1 MSKKI
6 VIVGGVAGGASA
18 AARLRRLNE
27 ENQIVMFDRGEYISF
42 ANCGLPYYI
51 GDVIQDRQKLLVQTV
66 EGMNKRF
73 QLDIRNLTEV
83 TKINRAE
90 KTVTVKH
97 VQTGETYD
105 ESYDVLIL
113 SPGAKPIRPNIPGIE
128 EAEDIFTLRNIP
140 DTDQIRSYVDEK
152 APKHATVI
160 GGGFIGIEM
169 AENLRERGVDV
180 TLVEMADQVMTPLD
194 REMVSP
200 VHEHMRLHG
209 VDLQLSDG
217 VDSFSE
223 KGKRVHL
230 KSGRVI
236 DTDMVVLSIGVVPES
251 SIATEAGLETGMRGA
266 IRVNEKMLTSDP
278 NIYAIGDAVEV
289 LDYVFKEPTVVP
301 LAWPANRQGRLVAD
315 IINGRDVKYNGTMG
329 TGIAKVFDMTV
340 ASTGWNEK
348 RLKAAGKAF
357 EAVHVHPGS
366 HAGYYP
372 GSTPVSL
379 KLLFHPTT
387 GEIYGAQGVGMNG
400 VEKRID
406 VIATA
411 MKGGLTVLDL
421 PDLELSY
428 APPFS
433 SAKDPVNMI
442 GYVASNVVL
451 GDNEVV
457 HWDEIEGL
465 VKNGATLLD
474 VRDESEHEL
483 GKIPGSINVPVN
495 SLRDNLDNYSK
506 DETIYVTCQVGLRGY
521 LAARILRQNGFKVKN
536 LSGGYKTWSQVKRD
550 FDAIEEGTK
559 TAADETAATATK
571 EAPQAMMNQPIGEP
585 IFLDTC
591 GLQCPG
597 PILEVNKKVA
607 ELGEGETLRVLA
619 SDPGFFADIE
629 AWAKKTGNKLVSKQ
643 FVNGR
648 VEAILQKGNG
658 PAAVQAGAPAADGAS
673 MVVFSGDLDRALAS
687 FIIAQGAAAMGKDVT
702 MFFTFW
708 GLNVIRK
715 PDAPEVKKQ
724 GLEKMFGMMMP
735 SHAGELPLSNMNF
748 GGVGQKMMKKVMSDK
763 NVPSLDEMIKSA
775 QEAGVKMVACT
786 MSMDVMGIK
795 EEELIDGIDLGGV
808 AAYLGAAEGGNLN
821 LFI

>member
-83 TKINRAE
+83 MKINRAE

-105 ESYDVLIL
+105 ESYDVLVL

-140 DTDQIRSYVDEK
+140 DTDKIRSYVDDK

-194 REMVSP
+194 REMVAP
-200 VHEHMRLHG
+200 IHEHMRLHG

-217 VDSFSE
+217 VSSFSDQ
-223 KGKRVHL
+223 GKKIHL
-230 KSGRVI
+230 TSGRVI
-236 DTDMVVLSIGVVPES
+236 ETDMVVMSIGVIPES
-251 SIATEAGLETGMRGA
+251 TIAREAGLETGTRGA

-289 LDYVFKEPTVVP
+289 LDYIFKEPTVVP

-348 RLKAAGKAF
+348 RLKAAGKEF

-400 VEKRID
+400 VDKRID

-411 MKGGLTVLDL
+411 IKGGLTVLDL

-442 GYVASNVVL
+442 GYVASNVIL

-457 HWDEIEGL
+457 HWDEIDAL
-465 VKNGATLLD
+465 VENGATLLD

-483 GKIPGSINVPVN
+483 GKIPGSINIPLN
-495 SLRDNLDNYSK
+495 SLRDNLDSYSK

-521 LAARILRQNGFKVKN
+521 LASRILRQNGFKVKN
-536 LSGGYKTWSQVKRD
+536 LSGGYKTWSQVRRD
-550 FDAIEEGTK
+550 FDALETGK
-559 TAADETAATATK
+559 TADETAATATK
-571 EAPQAMMNQPIGEP
+571 EAPPAMTNEPVGEP

-658 PAAVQAGAPAADGAS
+658 PAAAQAGAPAGDGAS

-687 FIIAQGAAAMGKDVT
+687 FIIAQGAAAMGKEVT

-715 PDAPEVKKQ
+715 PDAPDVKKQ

-763 NVPSLDEMIKSA
+763 NVPSLDQMIKSA

-795 EEELIDGIDLGGV
+795 EEELIDGINLGGV

>member
-27 ENQIVMFDRGEYISF
+27 ENHIVMFDRGEYISF

-90 KTVTVKH
+90 KTVSVKN
-97 VQTGETYD
+97 VKTGETCD
-105 ESYDVLIL
+105 ESYDVLVL

-140 DTDQIRSYVDEK
+140 DTDKIRSYVDDK

-251 SIATEAGLETGMRGA
+251 SIATEAGLETGIRGA

-289 LDYVFKEPTVVP
+289 LDYIFKEPTVVP

-348 RLKAAGKAF
+348 RLTAAGKEF

-400 VEKRID
+400 VDKRID

-457 HWDEIEGL
+457 HWNEIDEL
-465 VKNGATLLD
+465 VQNGATLLD

-483 GKIPGSINVPVN
+483 GKIPGSINVPLN
-495 SLRDNLDNYSK
+495 SLRDHLDNYSK

-521 LAARILRQNGFKVKN
+521 LASRILRQNGFKVKN

-550 FDAIEEGTK
+550 FDAIEADAS
-559 TAADETAATATK
+559 AANETAATATE
-571 EAPQAMMNQPIGEP
+571 EAPPVMMNEPIGEP

-648 VEAILQKGNG
+648 VEAVLQKGQG
-658 PAAVQAGAPAADGAS
+658 PAAVQAGAPAGDGAS

-763 NVPSLDEMIKSA
+763 NVPSLDQMIKSA

>member
-27 ENQIVMFDRGEYISF
+27 ENHIVMFDRGEYISF

-90 KTVTVKH
+90 KTVSVKN
-97 VQTGETYD
+97 VKTGETYD
-105 ESYDVLIL
+105 ESYDVLVL

-140 DTDQIRSYVDEK
+140 DTDKIRSYVDDK

-200 VHEHMRLHG
+200 IHEHMRLHG

-236 DTDMVVLSIGVVPES
+236 ETDMVVLSIGVVPES
-251 SIATEAGLETGMRGA
+251 SIATEAGLETGIRGA

-289 LDYVFKEPTVVP
+289 LDYIFKEPTVVP

-348 RLKAAGKAF
+348 RLTAAGKEF

-400 VEKRID
+400 VDKRID

-457 HWDEIEGL
+457 HWNEIDEL
-465 VKNGATLLD
+465 VQNGATLLD

-483 GKIPGSINVPVN
+483 GKIPGSINVPLN
-495 SLRDNLDNYSK
+495 SLRDHLDNYSK

-521 LAARILRQNGFKVKN
+521 LASRILRQNGFKVKN

-550 FDAIEEGTK
+550 FDAIEADAS
-559 TAADETAATATK
+559 AAIETAATATE
-571 EAPQAMMNQPIGEP
+571 EAPPVMMNEPIGEP

-648 VEAILQKGNG
+648 VEAVLQKGQG
-658 PAAVQAGAPAADGAS
+658 PAAVQAGAPAGDGAS

-763 NVPSLDEMIKSA
+763 NVPSLDQMIKSA

>member
-27 ENQIVMFDRGEYISF
+27 ENHIVMFDRGEYISF

-90 KTVTVKH
+90 KTVSVKN
-97 VQTGETYD
+97 VKTGETYD
-105 ESYDVLIL
+105 ESYDVLVL

-140 DTDQIRSYVDEK
+140 DTDKIRSYVDDK

-230 KSGRVI
+230 TSGRVI
-236 DTDMVVLSIGVVPES
+236 ETDMVVLSIGVVPES
-251 SIATEAGLETGMRGA
+251 SIATEAGLETGIRGA

-289 LDYVFKEPTVVP
+289 LDYIFKEPTVVP

-348 RLKAAGKAF
+348 RLTAAGKEF

-400 VEKRID
+400 VDKRID

-457 HWDEIEGL
+457 HWNEIDEL
-465 VKNGATLLD
+465 VQNGATLLD

-483 GKIPGSINVPVN
+483 GKIPGSINVPLN
-495 SLRDNLDNYSK
+495 SLRDHLDNYSK

-521 LAARILRQNGFKVKN
+521 LASRILRQNGFKVKN

-550 FDAIEEGTK
+550 FDAIEADAS
-559 TAADETAATATK
+559 AANETAATATE
-571 EAPQAMMNQPIGEP
+571 EAPPVMMNEPIGEP

-648 VEAILQKGNG
+648 VEAVLQKGQG
-658 PAAVQAGAPAADGAS
+658 PAAVQAGAPAGDGAS

-763 NVPSLDEMIKSA
+763 NVPSLDQMIKSA

>member
-66 EGMNKRF
+66 EGMHQRF

-105 ESYDVLIL
+105 ESYDVLVL

-140 DTDQIRSYVDEK
+140 DTDKIRSYVDDK

-194 REMVSP
+194 REMVAP
-200 VHEHMRLHG
+200 IHEHMRLHG

-217 VDSFSE
+217 VSSFSDH
-223 KGKRVHL
+223 GKKIHL
-230 KSGRVI
+230 TSGRVI
-236 DTDMVVLSIGVVPES
+236 ETDMVVMSIGVIPES
-251 SIATEAGLETGMRGA
+251 TIAREAGLETGTRGA

-289 LDYVFKEPTVVP
+289 LDYIFKEPTVVP

-348 RLKAAGKAF
+348 RLKAAGKEF

-400 VEKRID
+400 VDKRID

-411 MKGGLTVLDL
+411 IKGGLTVLDL

-442 GYVASNVVL
+442 GYVASNVIL

-457 HWDEIEGL
+457 HWDEIDAL
-465 VKNGATLLD
+465 VENGATLLD

-483 GKIPGSINVPVN
+483 GKIPGSINIPLN
-495 SLRDNLDNYSK
+495 SLRDNLDSYSK

-521 LAARILRQNGFKVKN
+521 LASRILRQNGFKVKN
-536 LSGGYKTWSQVKRD
+536 LSGGYKTWSQVRRD
-550 FDAIEEGTK
+550 FDALETVK
-559 TAADETAATATK
+559 TADETAATATK
-571 EAPQAMMNQPIGEP
+571 EAPPAMTNEPVGEP

-658 PAAVQAGAPAADGAS
+658 PVAAQAGAPAGDGAS

-687 FIIAQGAAAMGKDVT
+687 FIIAQGAAAMGKEVT

-715 PDAPEVKKQ
+715 PDAPDVKKQ

-763 NVPSLDEMIKSA
+763 NVPSLDQMIKSA

-795 EEELIDGIDLGGV
+795 EEELIDGINLGGV

>member
-27 ENQIVMFDRGEYISF
+27 ENHIVMFDRGEYISF

-83 TKINRAE
+83 VKINRDE

-113 SPGAKPIRPNIPGIE
+113 SPGAKPIRPNIPGID

-140 DTDQIRSYVDEK
+140 DTDKIRGYVDDK

-169 AENLRERGVDV
+169 AENLRERDVDV

-194 REMVSP
+194 REMVAP
-200 VHEHMRLHG
+200 IHEHLRLHG
-209 VDLQLSDG
+209 VELQLSDG
-217 VDSFSE
+217 VSSFSE
-223 KGKRVHL
+223 KGKKVHL
-230 KSGRVI
+230 SSGRVI
-236 DTDMVVLSIGVVPES
+236 DTDMVIMSIGVTPES
-251 SIATEAGLETGMRGA
+251 TIAREAGLETGTRGA
-266 IRVNEKMLTSDP
+266 IRVNEKMMTSDP
-278 NIYAIGDAVEV
+278 SIYAIGDAVEV
-289 LDYVFKEPTVVP
+289 LDYVFQEPTVVP

-348 RLKAAGKAF
+348 RLKAAGKTY

-387 GEIYGAQGVGMNG
+387 GEIYGAQGVGING
-400 VEKRID
+400 VDKRID

-457 HWDEIEGL
+457 HWDEIDEL
-465 VKNGATLLD
+465 VENGATLLD

-483 GKIPGSINVPVN
+483 GKIPGSINVPLN
-495 SLRDNLDNYSK
+495 SLRENLDNY
-506 DETIYVTCQVGLRGY
+506 DRNETIYVTCQVGLRGY
-521 LAARILRQNGFKVKN
+521 LASRILRQNGFKVKN
-536 LSGGYKTWSQVKRD
+536 LSGGYKTWSQINRD
-550 FDAIEEGTK
+550 FEALEEANTSN
-559 TAADETAATATK
+559 ETAATVVEEEPTQMTNA
-571 EAPQAMMNQPIGEP
+571 PIGEVVV
-585 IFLDTC
+585 LDTC

-648 VEAILQKGNG
+648 VEAILQKGQG
-658 PAAVQAGAPAADGAS
+658 PAVPQAGAPAGDGAS

-687 FIIAQGAAAMGKDVT
+687 LIIAQGAAAMGKDVT

-735 SHAGELPLSNMNF
+735 GHAGELPLSNMNF

-763 NVPSLDEMIKSA
+763 NVPSVEEMIKSA

-795 EEELIDGIDLGGV
+795 EEELIDGVDLGGV

>member
-27 ENQIVMFDRGEYISF
+27 ENHIVMFDRGEYISF

-90 KTVTVKH
+90 KTVSVKN
-97 VQTGETYD
+97 VKTGETYD
-105 ESYDVLIL
+105 ESYDVLVL

-140 DTDQIRSYVDEK
+140 DTDKIRSYVDDK

-251 SIATEAGLETGMRGA
+251 SIATEAGLETGIRGA

-289 LDYVFKEPTVVP
+289 LDYIFKEPTVVP

-348 RLKAAGKAF
+348 RLTAAGKEF
-357 EAVHVHPGS
+357 EAIHVHPGS

-400 VEKRID
+400 VDKRID

-457 HWDEIEGL
+457 HWNEIDEL
-465 VKNGATLLD
+465 VQNGATLLD

-483 GKIPGSINVPVN
+483 GKIPGSINVPLN
-495 SLRDNLDNYSK
+495 SLRDHLDNYSK

-521 LAARILRQNGFKVKN
+521 LASRILRQNGFKVKN

-550 FDAIEEGTK
+550 FDAIEADAS
-559 TAADETAATATK
+559 AANETAATATE
-571 EAPQAMMNQPIGEP
+571 EAPPVMMNEPIGEP

-648 VEAILQKGNG
+648 VEAVLQKGQG
-658 PAAVQAGAPAADGAS
+658 PAAVQAGAPAGDGAS

-763 NVPSLDEMIKSA
+763 NVPSLDQMIKSA

>member
-83 TKINRAE
+83 MKINRAE

-105 ESYDVLIL
+105 ESYDVLVL

-140 DTDQIRSYVDEK
+140 DTDKIRSYVDDK

-194 REMVSP
+194 REMVAP
-200 VHEHMRLHG
+200 IHEHMRLHG

-217 VDSFSE
+217 VSSFSDQ
-223 KGKRVHL
+223 GKKIHL
-230 KSGRVI
+230 TSGRVI
-236 DTDMVVLSIGVVPES
+236 ETDMVVMSIGVIPES
-251 SIATEAGLETGMRGA
+251 TIAREAGLETGTRGA

-289 LDYVFKEPTVVP
+289 LDYIFKEPTVVP

-348 RLKAAGKAF
+348 RLKAAGKEF

-400 VEKRID
+400 VDKRID

-411 MKGGLTVLDL
+411 IKGGLTVLDL

-442 GYVASNVVL
+442 GYVASNVIL

-457 HWDEIEGL
+457 HWDEIDAL
-465 VKNGATLLD
+465 VESGATLLD

-483 GKIPGSINVPVN
+483 GKIPGSINIPLN
-495 SLRDNLDNYSK
+495 SLRDNLDSYSK

-521 LAARILRQNGFKVKN
+521 LASRILRQNGFKVKN
-536 LSGGYKTWSQVKRD
+536 LSGGYKTWSQVRRD
-550 FDAIEEGTK
+550 FDALETGET
-559 TAADETAATATK
+559 ADETAATATK
-571 EAPQAMMNQPIGEP
+571 EAPPAMTNEPVGEP

-658 PAAVQAGAPAADGAS
+658 PAAAQAGAPAGDGAS

-687 FIIAQGAAAMGKDVT
+687 FIIAQGAAAMGKEVT

-715 PDAPEVKKQ
+715 PDAPDVKKQ

-763 NVPSLDEMIKSA
+763 NVPSLDQMIKSA

-795 EEELIDGIDLGGV
+795 EEELIDGINLGGV

>member
-83 TKINRAE
+83 VNINRDE

-113 SPGAKPIRPNIPGIE
+113 SPGAKPIRPNIPGID

-140 DTDQIRSYVDEK
+140 DTDKIRGYVDDK

-180 TLVEMADQVMTPLD
+180 TLVEMANQVMTPLD
-194 REMVSP
+194 REMVAP
-200 VHEHMRLHG
+200 IHEHLRLHG
-209 VDLQLSDG
+209 VELQLSDG
-217 VDSFSE
+217 VSSFSE
-223 KGKRVHL
+223 KGKKVHL
-230 KSGRVI
+230 TSGRVI
-236 DTDMVVLSIGVVPES
+236 DTDMVIMSIGVTPES
-251 SIATEAGLETGMRGA
+251 TIAREAGLETGTRGA
-266 IRVNEKMLTSDP
+266 IRVNEKMMTSDP
-278 NIYAIGDAVEV
+278 SIYAIGDAVEV
-289 LDYVFKEPTVVP
+289 LDYVFQEPTVVP

-348 RLKAAGKAF
+348 RLKAADKTY

-387 GEIYGAQGVGMNG
+387 GEIYGAQGVGING
-400 VEKRID
+400 VDKRID

-457 HWDEIEGL
+457 HWDEIDEL

-483 GKIPGSINVPVN
+483 GKIPGSINVPLN
-495 SLRDNLDNYSK
+495 SLRENLDNY
-506 DETIYVTCQVGLRGY
+506 DRNETIYVTCQVGLRGY
-521 LAARILRQNGFKVKN
+521 LASRILRQNGFKVKN
-536 LSGGYKTWSQVKRD
+536 LSGGYKTWSQINRD
-550 FDAIEEGTK
+550 FEALEEANTSN
-559 TAADETAATATK
+559 ETAATVVEEEPTQMTNA
-571 EAPQAMMNQPIGEP
+571 PIGEAVM
-585 IFLDTC
+585 LDTC

-648 VEAILQKGNG
+648 VEAILQKGQG
-658 PAAVQAGAPAADGAS
+658 PVAPQAGAPTGDGAS

-687 FIIAQGAAAMGKDVT
+687 LIIAQGAAAMGKEVT

-735 SHAGELPLSNMNF
+735 GHAGELPLSNMNF

-763 NVPSLDEMIKSA
+763 NVPSVEEMIKSA

-795 EEELIDGIDLGGV
+795 EEELIEGVDLGGV

>member
-27 ENQIVMFDRGEYISF
+27 ENHIVMFDRGEYISF

-90 KTVTVKH
+90 KTVSVKN
-97 VQTGETYD
+97 VKTGETYD
-105 ESYDVLIL
+105 ESYDVLVL

-140 DTDQIRSYVDEK
+140 DTDKIRSYVDDK

-217 VDSFSE
+217 VDSFSV

-236 DTDMVVLSIGVVPES
+236 ETDMVVLSIGVVPES
-251 SIATEAGLETGMRGA
+251 SLATEAGLETGIRGA

-289 LDYVFKEPTVVP
+289 LDYIFKEPTVVP

-348 RLKAAGKAF
+348 RLTAAGKEF

-400 VEKRID
+400 VDKRID

-457 HWDEIEGL
+457 HWNEIDEL
-465 VKNGATLLD
+465 VQNGATLLD

-483 GKIPGSINVPVN
+483 GKIPGSINVPLN
-495 SLRDNLDNYSK
+495 SLRDHLDNYSK

-521 LAARILRQNGFKVKN
+521 LASRILRQNGFKVKN

-550 FDAIEEGTK
+550 FDAIEADAS
-559 TAADETAATATK
+559 AANETAATATE
-571 EAPQAMMNQPIGEP
+571 EAPPVMMNEPIGEP

-648 VEAILQKGNG
+648 VEAVLQKGNG
-658 PAAVQAGAPAADGAS
+658 PAAVQAGAPAGDGAS

-763 NVPSLDEMIKSA
+763 NVPSLDQMIKSA

>member
-27 ENQIVMFDRGEYISF
+27 ENHIVMFDRGEYISF

-90 KTVTVKH
+90 KTVSVKN
-97 VQTGETYD
+97 VKTGETYD
-105 ESYDVLIL
+105 ESYDVLVL

-140 DTDQIRSYVDEK
+140 DTDKIRSYVDDK

-223 KGKRVHL
+223 KGKRVYL
-230 KSGRVI
+230 TSGRVI
-236 DTDMVVLSIGVVPES
+236 ETDMVVLSIGVVPES
-251 SIATEAGLETGMRGA
+251 SIATEAGLETGIRGA

-289 LDYVFKEPTVVP
+289 LDYIFKEPTVVP

-348 RLKAAGKAF
+348 RLTAAGKEF

-400 VEKRID
+400 VDKRID

-457 HWDEIEGL
+457 HWNEIDEL
-465 VKNGATLLD
+465 VQNGATLLD

-483 GKIPGSINVPVN
+483 GKIPGSINVPLN
-495 SLRDNLDNYSK
+495 SLRDHLDNYSK

-521 LAARILRQNGFKVKN
+521 LASRILRQNGFKVKN

-550 FDAIEEGTK
+550 FDAIEADAS
-559 TAADETAATATK
+559 AANETAATATE
-571 EAPQAMMNQPIGEP
+571 EAPPVMMNEPIGEP

-648 VEAILQKGNG
+648 VEAVLQKGQG
-658 PAAVQAGAPAADGAS
+658 PAAVQAGTPAGDGAS

-763 NVPSLDEMIKSA
+763 NVPSLDQMIKSA

>member
-83 TKINRAE
+83 TKIKRAE
-90 KTVTVKH
+90 KTVSVKN
-97 VQTGETYD
+97 VKTGETYD
-105 ESYDVLIL
+105 ESYDVLVL

-140 DTDQIRSYVDEK
+140 DTDKIRSYVDDK

-169 AENLRERGVDV
+169 AENLRERGVEV

-251 SIATEAGLETGMRGA
+251 SIATEAGLETGIRGA

-289 LDYVFKEPTVVP
+289 LDYIFKEPTVVP

-348 RLKAAGKAF
+348 RLTAAGKEF

-400 VEKRID
+400 VDKRID

-457 HWDEIEGL
+457 HWNEIDEL
-465 VKNGATLLD
+465 VQNGATLLD

-483 GKIPGSINVPVN
+483 GKIPGSINVPLN
-495 SLRDNLDNYSK
+495 SLRDHLDNYSK

-521 LAARILRQNGFKVKN
+521 LASRILRQNGFKVKN

-550 FDAIEEGTK
+550 FDAIEAGTK
-559 TAADETAATATK
+559 AESETAATVTE
-571 EAPQAMMNQPIGEP
+571 EAPPAMTNEPVGEP

-648 VEAILQKGNG
+648 VEAVLQKGQG
-658 PAAVQAGAPAADGAS
+658 PAAVQAGAPAGDGAS

>member
-27 ENQIVMFDRGEYISF
+27 ENHIVMFDRGEYISF

-73 QLDIRNLTEV
+73 QLDVRNLTEV
-83 TKINRAE
+83 IKINRAE
-90 KTVTVKH
+90 KTVTVQH
-97 VQTGETYD
+97 VRTGETYD
-105 ESYDVLIL
+105 ESYDVLVL
-113 SPGAKPIRPNIPGIE
+113 SPGAKPIRPNIPGIV
-128 EAEDIFTLRNIP
+128 EAKDLFTLRNIP
-140 DTDQIRSYVDEK
+140 DTDQIRSYVDDK

-160 GGGFIGIEM
+160 GGGFIGVEM

-194 REMVSP
+194 REMVAP

-209 VDLQLSDG
+209 VELQLADG

-223 KGKRVHL
+223 QGKRVHL
-230 KSGRVI
+230 KSGRVVE
-236 DTDMVVLSIGVVPES
+236 TDMVVLSIGVVPES
-251 SIATEAGLETGMRGA
+251 SIATEAGLETGIRGA

-289 LDYVFKEPTVVP
+289 LDYIFKEPTVVP

-315 IINGRDVKYNGTMG
+315 IINGRDVQYNGTMG
-329 TGIAKVFDMTV
+329 TAIAKVFDLTV

-348 RLKAAGKAF
+348 RLMAAGKAF

-372 GSTPVSL
+372 GATPVSL

-400 VEKRID
+400 VDKRID

-457 HWDEIEGL
+457 HWNEIDEL

-483 GKIPGSINVPVN
+483 GKIPGSINVPLN
-495 SLRDNLDNYSK
+495 SLRDNLNAYSK

-521 LAARILRQNGFKVKN
+521 LASRILRQNGFKVKN

-550 FDAIEEGTK
+550 VDATKAGTQ
-559 TAADETAATATK
+559 AEHETAATVTE
-571 EAPQAMMNQPIGEP
+571 EAPQAMTTQPIKDP
-585 IFLDTC
+585 IVLDTC

-629 AWAKKTGNKLVSKQ
+629 AWAKKTGNELVSKQ
-643 FVNGR
+643 LVNGR
-648 VEAILQKGNG
+648 VEAVLQKGQG
-658 PAAVQAGAPAADGAS
+658 SAAVQVGAPAGDGAS

-763 NVPSLDEMIKSA
+763 NVPSLDQMIKSA

-808 AAYLGAAEGGNLN
+808 AVYLGAAEGGNLN